1 MKQFSTRFLLLLPLL
16 LLWNIA
22 EGVQAQTKKVR
33 LPIGMESADV
43 NYDLLSFGNATAEI
57 VSDPFRTNNKVI
69 SANKPDGAET
79 WAGTIVG
86 NAGLEYPIQFSAGN
100 TTFTM
105 DVYSPLAGIKVL
117 VKLENA
123 SNGSISVET
132 SATVT
137 EANKWQTLSFDFT
150 KNETGTPALNLSA
163 TYNKVVVFMNFGTTG
178 AADGNAV
185 YYYDNIS
192 HPPTDNYS
200 GPVDPP
206 SPAVLPVTFDTAGV
220 NYNLV
225 DFGGTGSTIGADPTN
240 AANKVAIT
248 TKGTAGEL
256 WAGTTLFGT
265 AGFDS
270 KVPLTAQ
277 NTKMT
282 LKVYAPHAPIQVR
295 LKLEEAADPTKT
307 VETEATVTQANTW
320 QTLTFDF
327 ATPVAGTSALNL
339 SLNYNKASVFFNFG
353 VTGAVAGEKTYYW
366 DDLAMSAAV
375 NPPKALPVTFDT
387 AGLDYQLV
395 DFGGTGSTIGADP
408 TNAANKVAIT
418 TKGTAGELWAGTTLF
433 GTAGFDSKVPLTAQ
447 NTKMTLKVYAPHAP
461 IQVRLKLEEAADP
474 TKTVETEAT
483 VTQANTWQTLT
494 FDFATPVAGTSA
506 LNLSLNYNKASVF
519 FNFGVTGAVAGEKT
533 YYWDDL
539 AMSAAVNPPKALPV
553 TFDTAG
559 LDYQLV
565 DFGGTSSTIG
575 ADPTNAA
582 NKVAITTKGTAGELW
597 AGTTMF
603 GSTGFDKKIRFNS
616 TDTKMTARVYS
627 PHAPIQVRLKVEDA
641 ADPTKSVETEATVT
655 QANTWQTLT
664 FDFAKQAEGTAALNL
679 ATNYNKASIFFNFG
693 VTGATAGEKTYY
705 WDDVIFVST
714 VPTEAEIPLAFDLQQ
729 NYPNP
734 FNPST
739 TIPFE
744 LNKSGYV
751 KLSVYDVAGRLVA
764 KLVNQPLSAGQYR
777 VSLDASN
784 LNSGMYFYRLEVDQ
798 HQVVK
803 KMTLLR

>member
-220 NYNLV
+220 NYN
-225 DFGGTGSTIGADPTN
+225 
-240 AANKVAIT
+240 
-248 TKGTAGEL
+248 
-256 WAGTTLFGT
+256 
-265 AGFDS
+265 
-270 KVPLTAQ
+270 
-277 NTKMT
+277 
-282 LKVYAPHAPIQVR
+282 
-295 LKLEEAADPTKT
+295 
-307 VETEATVTQANTW
+307 
-320 QTLTFDF
+320 
-327 ATPVAGTSALNL
+327 
-339 SLNYNKASVFFNFG
+339 
-353 VTGAVAGEKTYYW
+353 
-366 DDLAMSAAV
+366 
-375 NPPKALPVTFDT
+375 
-387 AGLDYQLV
+387 LV